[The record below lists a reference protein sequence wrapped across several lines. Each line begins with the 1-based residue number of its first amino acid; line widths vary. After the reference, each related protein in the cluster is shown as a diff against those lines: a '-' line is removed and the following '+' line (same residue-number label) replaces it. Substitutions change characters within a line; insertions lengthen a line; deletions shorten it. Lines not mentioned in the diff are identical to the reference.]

1 MIKHLKKFLAGFAM
15 AAMAA
20 SATASVTYN
29 GGEFGVEV
37 TGGSGTTWNFQYTA
51 DFTGFT
57 TSATQ
62 AYIAGIN
69 FKVSG
74 FDITSLDLI
83 STTAP
88 GTWSEDL
95 ANLNASGCSGG
106 ATDFACSQVSP
117 LTAAATSGTYEWNF
131 TVTFDSAITDPITA
145 FGNTSNPIRAW
156 FVNADGKNA
165 GLMSLAGSFD
175 YECVP
180 GRDPGCSGDVPEPAA
195 LALLGIG
202 GLAAALATRRR
213 RKQQ

>member
-1 MIKHLKKFLAGFAM
+1 MINRLKKFLAGFAM

-20 SATASVTYN
+20 SAAASVTYN
-29 GGEFGVEV
+29 GAEFAVEV
-37 TGGSGTTWNFQYTA
+37 TGGSGTTWSFQYTA

-57 TSATQ
+57 TSASQ
-62 AYIAGIN
+62 PYIAGIN

-74 FDITSLDLI
+74 YDITSLDLV

-88 GTWSEDL
+88 GTWSEQL
-95 ANLNASGCSGG
+95 ANLNNNGCGGG
-106 ATDFACSQVSP
+106 ADSFVCSEVNP
-117 LTAAATSGTYEWNF
+117 LTSAATSGTYEWNF
-131 TVTFDSAITDPITA
+131 TITFDSAITDPIAA
-145 FGNTSNPIRAW
+145 FGNETNPIRAW
-156 FVNADGKNA
+156 FVNADGRGA

-180 GRDPGCSGDVPEPAA
+180 GRDPGCSGDVPEPAG

-213 RKQQ
+213 RKQ